1 MKKYQKE
8 NFIKGWFIGN
18 FEPSINKTKDFEI
31 AYKKYREGDYE
42 NKHHHKIAIEITF
55 IVSGI
60 VEMNGIKYNNG
71 DIIEIQFGE
80 STDFKAL
87 TNVETFVIKYPCV
100 NNDKYIN

>member
-1 MKKYQKE
+1 
-8 NFIKGWFIGN
+8 
-18 FEPSINKTKDFEI
+18 
-31 AYKKYREGDYE
+31 
-42 NKHHHKIAIEITF
+42 
-55 IVSGI
+55 
-60 VEMNGIKYNNG
+60 MNGIKYNNG